1 MASAWGKSWSPL
13 WGHAWGVVTGTT
25 TPETDTHDGFT
36 TRITSKPKRK
46 KFERLWE
53 DLMALYEELSA
64 EAVAP
69 VPMTK
74 PMVADYVKPS
84 PVLSVAVSAPPVID
98 WAALNRDM
106 TRLYLLIEQN
116 RKLIEDEDE
125 DEAVMLLLM

>member
-1 MASAWGKSWSPL
+1 MASAWGKSWSSF
-13 WGHAWGVVTGTT
+13 WGNAWGVVTGTT

-46 KFERLWE
+46 KY
-53 DLMALYEELSA
+53 LMALYEELSA

-84 PVLSVAVSAPPVID
+84 PVPSVAVSAPPVID
-98 WAALNRDM
+98 WDALNRDM

-116 RKLIEDEDE
+116 RKLIEDEE
-125 DEAVMLLLM
+125 EAEMLLLM